1 MSEGYVLSRGRL
13 VDPGSGRDEVVDVV
27 LTDGVVSAIEEAG
40 SATAGEVV
48 DCDGL
53 VVSPGFVDL
62 HTHLRQPGGEDRE
75 TVESGTRAAAVGGY
89 TAVCAMANTEPVAD
103 NAAVIQ
109 EVLSL
114 GREAGFCDVHPVGAI
129 TRGLAGEQLTEMG
142 EMAALGVRIFSDDG
156 NCVPTGRLMRLAME
170 YSRAFDVVL
179 AQHAQDA
186 SLSEEWQ
193 MHEGT
198 TSSLLGLTG
207 TPGEAEEVVVSRDL
221 LLARLTGARIHFCHL
236 SSRGSV
242 EMVRDAKT
250 AGLRVSAEVTPHHL
264 TFTDE
269 DLAGYDTNLK
279 VNPPLRSTEDRDA
292 LRAGLDDGTIDVVA
306 TDHAPHAVQ
315 DKDREFDQAPPG
327 MIGLE
332 TALPAVLAQ
341 VHAGRMTLTR
351 AVEAMSSAP
360 AWVLGSDQGSVA
372 VGARANIAVFDPDVE
387 WVPEPPFVSISANSG
402 FIGRKMRGRVLHT
415 FYRGE
420 PTVFSGKA
428 VR

>member
-1 MSEGYVLSRGRL
+1 
-13 VDPGSGRDEVVDVV
+13 
-27 LTDGVVSAIEEAG
+27 
-40 SATAGEVV
+40 
-48 DCDGL
+48 
-53 VVSPGFVDL
+53 VDL

-129 TRGLAGEQLTEMG
+129 TMGLNGEALTEMG
-142 EMAALGVRIFSDDG
+142 EMADLGVRIFSDDG
-156 NCVPTGRLMRLAME
+156 HCVPSGRLMRMAME
-170 YSRAFDVVL
+170 YSKAFDVVM

-193 MHEGT
+193 MHEGP

-221 LLARLTGARIHFCHL
+221 LLARLTGARVHFCHL
-236 SSRGSV
+236 SSKGSV
-242 EMVRDAKT
+242 AMVREAKA
-250 AGLRVSAEVTPHHL
+250 AGLRVTAEVTPHHL

-279 VNPPLRSTEDRDA
+279 VNPPLRSAEDRDA
-292 LRAGLDDGTIDVVA
+292 LRTGLADGTIDVVA

-341 VHAGRMTLTR
+341 VHAGRMSLER
-351 AVEAMSSAP
+351 AIEAMSSAP
-360 AWVLGSDQGSVA
+360 ARILGSDQGA
-372 VGARANIAVFDPDVE
+372 VVVGSAANLAVFDADVE
-387 WVPEPPFVSISANSG
+387 WVPELPFTSLSANSG
-402 FIGRKMRGRVLHT
+402 FIGRKMRGRVVHT

-420 PTVFSGKA
+420 PTVFGGKA

>member
-1 MSEGYVLSRGRL
+1 V
-13 VDPGSGRDEVVDVV
+13 
-27 LTDGVVSAIEEAG
+27 I
-40 SATAGEVV
+40 
-48 DCDGL
+48 
-53 VVSPGFVDL
+53 SPGFVDI

-75 TVESGTRAAAVGGY
+75 TVETGTRAAAVGGF

-114 GREAGFCDVHPVGAI
+114 GREAGFCEVHPVGAI
-129 TRGLAGEQLTEMG
+129 TKGLAGEELTEMG

-156 NCVPTGRLMRLAME
+156 HCVPTGRLMRLAME
-170 YSRAFDVVL
+170 YSKAFDVVL

-186 SLSEEWQ
+186 SLSEGWQ
-193 MHEGT
+193 MHEGP

-221 LLARLTGARIHFCHL
+221 LLARLTGARVHFCHL
-236 SSRGSV
+236 SSKGSV
-242 EMVRDAKT
+242 EMVRGAK
-250 AGLRVSAEVTPHHL
+250 ARGLRVSAEVTPHHL

-279 VNPPLRSTEDRDA
+279 VNPPFRSSEDRDS
-292 LRAGLDDGTIDVVA
+292 LRAGLEDGTIDVVA

-341 VHAGRMTLTR
+341 VHAGRLTLMR
-351 AVEAMSSAP
+351 AIEAMSSAP
-360 AWVLGSDQGSVA
+360 ADILGAVDQGTVQ
-372 VGARANIAVFDPDVE
+372 VGASANLAVFDPDVE
-387 WVPEPPFVSISANSG
+387 WVPEPPFVSMSANSG
-402 FIGRKMRGRVLHT
+402 FIGRKMRGRVVHT
-415 FYRGE
+415 FNRGE
-420 PTVFSGKA
+420 PTVFGGKA